1 MVQSAS
7 SSLAAQE
14 EKREKIHP
22 PLLKY
27 QNHGTIFFGAAIPPS
42 PSSVKD
48 KLHSFAI
55 STQVFLCKDAWVK
68 NKPAL
73 CSLVVV
79 GNSVM
84 ENLMVTFVVDVVVVG
99 HHQVAVHV
107 IVRHRRCFKWP
118 ERLLYLT
125 FGAKA
130 VLTHP
135 GKLRNLGDKAGEK

>member
-1 MVQSAS
+1 MDNNF
-7 SSLAAQE
+7 
-14 EKREKIHP
+14 
-22 PLLKY
+22 Y
-27 QNHGTIFFGAAIPPS
+27 GAAIPPS

-73 CSLVVV
+73 CSVVVV

-135 GKLRNLGDKAGEK
+135 GKLRHLGDKAGEK